1 MHAYDESYLNEIVE
15 TQGKLF
21 EEVQDY
27 VPNIDMENFIYEYMN
42 SKTRKYVDSAQAYV
56 CTLDAKNLWDYFCTV
71 DSFNPTS
78 GKGIL
83 GFAINWIGQFY
94 AYFQWFYNI
103 SSQNVLE
110 LVPLDFIK
118 AAYNGLHDLE
128 LDLAV
133 KKVGE
138 QLGLQ

>member
-27 VPNIDMENFIYEYMN
+27 VPNIDMENFVCEYMN

-71 DSFNPTS
+71 DGFEPTF
-78 GKGIL
+78 GKSI
-83 GFAINWIGQFY
+83 
-94 AYFQWFYNI
+94 
-103 SSQNVLE
+103 
-110 LVPLDFIK
+110 LDFVLLKRLTIT
-118 AAYNGLHDLE
+118 
-128 LDLAV
+128 
-133 KKVGE
+133 
-138 QLGLQ
+138 

>member
-1 MHAYDESYLNEIVE
+1 MHAYNESYLREIVE

-21 EEVQDY
+21 EEVQEY
-27 VPNIDMENFIYEYMN
+27 VPDIDMENFIYEYMN

-56 CTLDAKNLWDYFCTV
+56 CTLDAKNLWDYFCAV
-71 DSFNPTS
+71 DNFNPTS

-103 SSQNVLE
+103 SSQKVLE

-138 QLGLQ
+138 QIGL